1 MGFAAALRSR
11 RSLELLRQVLAVEMV
26 CAAQAL
32 ELRAPLHSGPAT
44 GALLAS
50 LRGRVAHLAADR
62 PLAPDLEA
70 AAEWLRSGEWRVAV
84 ESAAGGLA

>member
-1 MGFAAALRSR
+1 M
-11 RSLELLRQVLAVEMV
+11 VAVELV

-32 ELRAPLHSGPAT
+32 ELRAPLHPGSAT

-50 LRGRVAHLAADR
+50 LRGRVAHLDADR

-70 AAEWLRSGEWRVAV
+70 AAEWLRGGDWREAV
-84 ESAAGGLA
+84 ESAAGALV